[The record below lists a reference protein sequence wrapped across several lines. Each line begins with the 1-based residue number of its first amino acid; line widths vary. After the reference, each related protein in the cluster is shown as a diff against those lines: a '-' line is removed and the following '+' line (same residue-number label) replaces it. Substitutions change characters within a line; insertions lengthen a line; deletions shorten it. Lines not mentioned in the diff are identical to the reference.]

1 MEEFHQNPSKLVAS
15 GKIKVLFS
23 EEGDVL
29 YLDIDGSVYE
39 GIGDTVPVP
48 LWRLRRL
55 KLKEIPKDVY
65 IEPAESIHENIIHTL
80 RYSSRLPFLV
90 KIGRGHALVE
100 LDEWAQWWG
109 GYIGFYAYM
118 EALSTVLEEAENA
131 GYIDDLYVDFA
142 DDAFFASFRV
152 NLPEDMTILK
162 AINVVRRILLCIESE
177 AEYQAALL
185 ALREIKKI
193 LRRSENNKTRASF
206 LDRLEEIFSKHG
218 L

>member
-1 MEEFHQNPSKLVAS
+1 MEDFHQSPSKLVAS

-55 KLKEIPKDVY
+55 RLKEIPKDVY
-65 IEPAESIHENIIHTL
+65 IEPAESIHENIVHTL
-80 RYSSRLPFLV
+80 RYSSKLSFLV
-90 KIGRGHALVE
+90 KMGRDHALVE
-100 LDEWAQWWG
+100 LDEWARWWG
-109 GYIGFYAYM
+109 DYIGFYAYM
-118 EALSTVLEEAENA
+118 EALSTVLEEAEDA
-131 GYIDDLYVDFA
+131 GYIDDLYIDFA
-142 DDAFFASFRV
+142 DDTFFASFRI
-152 NLPEDMTILK
+152 NLPGDMTIFK
-162 AINVVRRILLCIESE
+162 AINVVKKILFCFENE

-193 LRRSENNKTRASF
+193 LKRSGNHETRASF
-206 LDRLEEIFSKHG
+206 LDRLEEIFNKYG